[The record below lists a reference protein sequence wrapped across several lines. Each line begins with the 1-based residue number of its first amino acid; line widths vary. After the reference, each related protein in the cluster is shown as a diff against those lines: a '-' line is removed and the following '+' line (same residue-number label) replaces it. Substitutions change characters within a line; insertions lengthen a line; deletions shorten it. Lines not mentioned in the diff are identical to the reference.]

1 MSAKCRAPLALPLVI
16 TGGLTDPTPCSSI
29 SLYFVFIFFLSLGG
43 GTPFVR
49 IYRAFLILY
58 VEIPCPRSNDVFTSR
73 HFGVVQWRRNV
84 FWTGEEV
91 TKNVQ
96 AGGYGGSRS
105 YFSRF
110 QYFVFTAIPF
120 QRLDVKVY
128 RFLGSR
134 TSVCFMRL
142 VSFRYVSSRSFSWD
156 ISLS

>member
-58 VEIPCPRSNDVFTSR
+58 VGIPCPRSNDVFTSR

-105 YFSRF
+105 YFFAFPIICIHCNSISMPRCQGLPLSGF
-110 QYFVFTAIPF
+110 QDKCLFHETCFVS
-120 QRLDVKVY
+120 L
-128 RFLGSR
+128 
-134 TSVCFMRL
+134 CFE
-142 VSFRYVSSRSFSWD
+142 
-156 ISLS
+156 SLI